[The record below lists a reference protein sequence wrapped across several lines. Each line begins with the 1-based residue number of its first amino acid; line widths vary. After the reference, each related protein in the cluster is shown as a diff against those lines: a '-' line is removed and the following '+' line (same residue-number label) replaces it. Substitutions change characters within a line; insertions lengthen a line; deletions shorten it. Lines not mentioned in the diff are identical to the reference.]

1 MTHETFKSYSSGQLK
16 DRRRKL
22 RRQRGFK
29 SLQASWRLV
38 AVGGLAAGL
47 VWIVTLPDW
56 VIRRPEQVAIE
67 GNQILSI
74 EGIHALLPL
83 SYPQSLLH
91 VHPDLLARELVKEP
105 SPIAEANVRRE
116 LFPPSLTVRVRERYP
131 VAIAYPPTPP
141 AGSKGRAV
149 PAAKPIGLIDDRG
162 LWIPFESYQSL
173 TSASVLPKL
182 KVRGNF
188 ESYRQ
193 DWSILYGALQKT
205 AVKVFEVDWQDPGN
219 LILTTE
225 LGIVHCGSDRA
236 LVPQQ
241 LQVLDRMR
249 QLPQAIKLSQIAYI
263 DLKKPDAPFVKM
275 KAARPAPAAK

>member
-29 SLQASWRLV
+29 SLQASWRLA

-74 EGIHALLPL
+74 EGIRALLPL

-105 SPIAEANVRRE
+105 SPIAEASVRRE

-131 VAIAYPPTPP
+131 VAIAYPPVLP

-149 PAAKPIGLIDDRG
+149 AAAKPIGLIDDRG
-162 LWIPFESYQSL
+162 LWIPFDSYQSL

-193 DWSILYGALQKT
+193 DWLLLYEVLQKT
-205 AVKVFEVDWQDPGN
+205 AVKVLEVDWQDPGN

-225 LGIVHCGSDRA
+225 LGIVHCGPDRSLLA
-236 LVPQQ
+236 QQ

-249 QLPQAIKLSQIAYI
+249 QLPQAIELSQIAYI

-275 KAARPAPAAK
+275 KAARPAPPAK

>member
-1 MTHETFKSYSSGQLK
+1 MAHETFKSYSSGQLK

-47 VWIVTLPDW
+47 AWIITLPDW

-74 EGIHALLPL
+74 DGIRALLPL

-91 VHPDLLARELVKEP
+91 IHPDLLARELVKDP
-105 SPIAEANVRRE
+105 SPIAAASVRRG

-141 AGSKGRAV
+141 ARIKGR
-149 PAAKPIGLIDDRG
+149 PAPSVKPTGLIDDRG
-162 LWIPFESYQSL
+162 LWIPFDSYQSL

-193 DWSILYGALQKT
+193 DWSILYEAMQKS
-205 AVKVFEVDWQDPGN
+205 AVKVSQVDWQDPEN
-219 LILTTE
+219 LVLT
-225 LGIVHCGSDRA
+225 L
-236 LVPQQ
+236 
-241 LQVLDRMR
+241 
-249 QLPQAIKLSQIAYI
+249 
-263 DLKKPDAPFVKM
+263 
-275 KAARPAPAAK
+275 